1 MNNLQDK
8 IKKLAAARKKL
19 MTQKEMSEI
28 SGISRSNI
36 ANFEAGRVNNMY
48 LYDLYI
54 SMFKETID
62 EQ

>member
-8 IKKLAAARKKL
+8 IKKLATARKKI
-19 MTQKEMSEI
+19 MTQKEMSEL

-54 SMFKETID
+54 SMFKEIID
-62 EQ
+62 E

>member
-8 IKKLAAARKKL
+8 IKKLAAARKKI
-19 MTQKEMSEI
+19 MTQKEMSEL

-54 SMFKETID
+54 SMFKESID
-62 EQ
+62 E

>member
-8 IKKLAAARKKL
+8 IKKLASARKKI
-19 MTQKEMSEI
+19 MTQKEMSEL

-54 SMFKETID
+54 SMFKENID
-62 EQ
+62 E

>member
-8 IKKLAAARKKL
+8 IKKLASARKKI
-19 MTQKEMSEI
+19 MTQKEMSEL

-54 SMFKETID
+54 SMFKESID
-62 EQ
+62 E

>member
-8 IKKLAAARKKL
+8 IKKLASARKKI
-19 MTQKEMSEI
+19 MTQKEMSEL

-54 SMFKETID
+54 SMFKEMVD
-62 EQ
+62 E